1 MTIEKDV
8 KLAFCVGVVVS
19 NMTMCI
25 MLLMFAFIDAYSP
38 TKPQQVAPILP
49 SATRVYEAPRVP
61 QPVIVP
67 ENKNLEF

>member
-25 MLLMFAFIDAYSP
+25 MLLMFAFIDAYRP
-38 TKPQQVAPILP
+38 TNPPTPAPILP
-49 SATRVYEAPRVP
+49 SSTRVYEVLRVP
-61 QPVIVP
+61 QPVVVP
-67 ENKNLEF
+67 EDKNIEF